1 MIRLA
6 EQYKKE
12 VIPAMQEKF
21 SYKSV
26 MAIPKLK
33 KIVVNSGFGKTITGK
48 TGSERDKIIEQITES
63 LALITGQKPVLQKA
77 KKSISAFKLREGMLV
92 GATVTLRGKR
102 MYDFLEKLIWVVLPR
117 IRDFR
122 GLNPK
127 AITKEGD
134 LSIGFRE
141 YIPFPEVRMDKEKG
155 VFGLEVA
162 IVTTAKT
169 KQEGEEFLRLI
180 GLPIQHLNQ

>member
-1 MIRLA
+1 MIRLT

-12 VIPAMQEKF
+12 VIPAMRKKF
-21 SYKSV
+21 GYKSV
-26 MAIPKLK
+26 MAVPKLK

-63 LALITGQKPVLQKA
+63 LSLITGQKPVLKKA

-122 GLNPK
+122 GLNPNSVT
-127 AITKEGD
+127 AEGD
-134 LSIGFRE
+134 LTIGFKE
-141 YIPFPEVRMDKEKG
+141 YLPFSEVRMDKEKG
-155 VFGLEVA
+155 VFGLEVT
-162 IVTTAKT
+162 ITTTAKT
-169 KQEGEEFLRLI
+169 KPEGEEFFRLI
-180 GLPIQHLNQ
+180 GLPLKHSN